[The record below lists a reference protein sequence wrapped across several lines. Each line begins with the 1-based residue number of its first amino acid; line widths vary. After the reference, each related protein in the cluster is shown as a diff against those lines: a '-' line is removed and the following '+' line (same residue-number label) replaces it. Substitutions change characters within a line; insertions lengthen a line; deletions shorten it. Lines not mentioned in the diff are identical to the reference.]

1 MTMLFVCLS
10 PTLTTCFRQ
19 RAPLLVMISGGV
31 YCLDSS
37 GVLNVL
43 NIYFLQ
49 ITPLPGY
56 YTVDHI
62 YPVGFCSTRLYLSIS
77 NTSQMCLYTCKVTDS
92 GSAAKVIV
100 TLFLSFM

>member
-37 GVLNVL
+37 EVLLHLSCVKCL
-43 NIYFLQ
+43 LSSDYSATWLLHGRPHLSGWFLQ
-49 ITPLPGY
+49 YALVS
-56 YTVDHI
+56 VD
-62 YPVGFCSTRLYLSIS
+62 
-77 NTSQMCLYTCKVTDS
+77 
-92 GSAAKVIV
+92 
-100 TLFLSFM
+100 